1 MVEKTLVNKLK
12 EIINTGAN
20 SADPD
25 DILKIFELYR
35 QISEEV
41 DYLKQDLN
49 EEKMDCQIVFEDID
63 RKFWLKASEG
73 KLEYGEGTI
82 ENPQF
87 TITTSKDVG
96 MGLFLG
102 EIDAN
107 IVSPLGKMKAKGKFI
122 NLRAFQ
128 EYFEDAIE
136 EFKKRY
142 YK

>member
-1 MVEKTLVNKLK
+1 MVEETLVKELK
-12 EIINTGAN
+12 EIIKKGAN

-25 DILKIFELYR
+25 EILKIFELYK

-41 DYLKQDLN
+41 DFLKQDLQ
-49 EEKMDCQIVFEDID
+49 EEKMDGQIIFDDLD

-73 KLEYGEGTI
+73 RVEYGEGTM
-82 ENPQF
+82 ESPLF
-87 TITTSKDVG
+87 TVAASKDVG

-102 EIDAN
+102 ELDAN
-107 IVSPLGKMKAKGKFI
+107 IVSPLGKMKASGNIK

-128 EYFEDAIE
+128 EYYEDAIE

-142 YK
+142 